1 MVVFWGRKRKKKNA
15 DLLTR
20 ERRARTEA
28 KMGWGK
34 QQGRRLHLPGLNP
47 P

>member
-1 MVVFWGRKRKKKNA
+1 MFSGGEKEKKNA